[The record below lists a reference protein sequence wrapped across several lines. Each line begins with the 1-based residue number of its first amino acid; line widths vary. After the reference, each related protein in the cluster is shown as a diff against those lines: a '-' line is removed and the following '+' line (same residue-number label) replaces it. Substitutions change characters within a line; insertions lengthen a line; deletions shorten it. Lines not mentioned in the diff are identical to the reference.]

1 MSLKRDVQ
9 QLLGIFTLIVIL
21 LIFGVWFLLLGEYV
35 LSAMFYGT
43 LFLLLM
49 FMILKGRSMK
59 EQYQDE
65 YK

>member
-43 LFLLLM
+43 LFLLFL
-49 FMILKGRSMK
+49 FMIMKGRSMK
-59 EQYQDE
+59 EKYSE
-65 YK
+65 EF